1 MKRFFEIKYL
11 ELIWYNKDTVTK
23 ITESLSALDI
33 EYDDC
38 QNIFKSETT
47 IYPKIK
53 DVKKGI
59 LAIRFLNKR
68 TNKPYIEMS
77 NGNIKYLTPIFDP
90 DTHITWWIVKDKWDE
105 EQKQW
110 TSIAP
115 NIVGILTFVLQGHRC
130 ELTING
136 SDFTLKQ
143 LEQYL
148 STFKNDLWE
157 LILDEN
163 SPAKVGGKENRVMG
177 IDESIIECINSLV
190 SNSIKILETPKVELR
205 EIQELKPRK
214 LVKPI
219 NRTFMELVTKTNQRL
234 LTSRS
239 SAPSYNT
246 SENSYILFV
255 LERCYCIVKQIIILS
270 ENKKNRFQRT
280 IGKLQ
285 TQYDNFIDYIKID
298 RNLVVSDLNKIKE
311 RINIDYWRRELN
323 EKLSK
328 SEIITHSSFQNE
340 RTIYLMLENYTLS
353 QEKQE
358 KNGFFIRTWNG
369 QEWTKPNN
377 KVGILSLNLID
388 RFHELVNIL
397 EPGMVLKFTG
407 IFNTN
412 ETDNSIRFTFRE
424 ITSIELWDYPTK
436 IRKAKDTFNKEVEK
450 GKQLSGNNWTRPLSL
465 QEKSEQEREK
475 IALQNRIKF
484 YTKHQE
490 SCNFIFNK
498 VKPKFLIL
506 KELII
511 KFKAMN
517 IKPSSHFPNS
527 MTFVQNPHYQSV
539 HNNYKKIREIINL
552 QDDDILISLEELERI
567 SLVNMPLIYERW
579 VLIQIIFL
587 LKNTFRFTLKEN
599 WKYKLINAIKDNQKN
614 IQFYLSNEQA
624 KRNIV
629 LSYEKELNNGKRP
642 DFTLD
647 LTWSPKDSDV
657 TQSKKFILDAKFY
670 DKFTFQR
677 SGGMI
682 SKIEELYTN
691 KNYSEN
697 GKNPVFLI
705 HPCGNLIDSPVTAQ
719 SWGKYSFLGEIDIL
733 NNGDYPAH
741 NKGAIY
747 LSPIDN
753 ILYNDELQ
761 RLLGLFLQYKLEN
774 EDASNQDTDIT
785 TAIPICIR
793 CGSNHF
799 EIKQKSGERTV
810 RSVWL
815 QCIECEQWQ
824 VYNHCVNKRHRLIK
838 NGAYWSYHSARALE
852 PFNIKCPHCGGW
864 GGW

>member
-1 MKRFFEIKYL
+1 MKQFFEIKYL
-11 ELIWYNKDTVTK
+11 EINWYDKDTVTK
-23 ITESLSALDI
+23 ITESLSELDI
-33 EYDDC
+33 EYDDY

-115 NIVGILTFVLQGHRC
+115 NIVGILTFILQGHRC

-190 SNSIKILETPKVELR
+190 SNSIKILETPKIELR

-255 LERCYCIVKQIIILS
+255 LERCYRIIKQIIILS

-328 SEIITHSSFQNE
+328 SEIITHSSCQNE

-358 KNGFFIRTWNG
+358 KNGFFIRIWSG
-369 QEWTKPNN
+369 QEWIKPNN
-377 KVGILSLNLID
+377 KVGILSLNIID

-412 ETDNSIRFTFRE
+412 ETNNSIR
-424 ITSIELWDYPTK
+424 L
-436 IRKAKDTFNKEVEK
+436 
-450 GKQLSGNNWTRPLSL
+450 
-465 QEKSEQEREK
+465 
-475 IALQNRIKF
+475 
-484 YTKHQE
+484 
-490 SCNFIFNK
+490 
-498 VKPKFLIL
+498 
-506 KELII
+506 
-511 KFKAMN
+511 
-517 IKPSSHFPNS
+517 
-527 MTFVQNPHYQSV
+527 
-539 HNNYKKIREIINL
+539 
-552 QDDDILISLEELERI
+552 
-567 SLVNMPLIYERW
+567 
-579 VLIQIIFL
+579 
-587 LKNTFRFTLKEN
+587 
-599 WKYKLINAIKDNQKN
+599 
-614 IQFYLSNEQA
+614 
-624 KRNIV
+624 
-629 LSYEKELNNGKRP
+629 
-642 DFTLD
+642 
-647 LTWSPKDSDV
+647 
-657 TQSKKFILDAKFY
+657 
-670 DKFTFQR
+670 
-677 SGGMI
+677 
-682 SKIEELYTN
+682 
-691 KNYSEN
+691 
-697 GKNPVFLI
+697 
-705 HPCGNLIDSPVTAQ
+705 
-719 SWGKYSFLGEIDIL
+719 
-733 NNGDYPAH
+733 
-741 NKGAIY
+741 
-747 LSPIDN
+747 
-753 ILYNDELQ
+753 
-761 RLLGLFLQYKLEN
+761 
-774 EDASNQDTDIT
+774 
-785 TAIPICIR
+785 
-793 CGSNHF
+793 
-799 EIKQKSGERTV
+799 
-810 RSVWL
+810 
-815 QCIECEQWQ
+815 
-824 VYNHCVNKRHRLIK
+824 
-838 NGAYWSYHSARALE
+838 
-852 PFNIKCPHCGGW
+852 
-864 GGW
+864 